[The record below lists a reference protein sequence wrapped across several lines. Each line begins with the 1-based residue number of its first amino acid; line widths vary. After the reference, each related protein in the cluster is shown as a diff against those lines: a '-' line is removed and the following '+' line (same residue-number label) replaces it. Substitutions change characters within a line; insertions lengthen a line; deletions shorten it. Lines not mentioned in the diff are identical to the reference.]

1 MEILKESGL
10 NGEKQ
15 DDYDVEKDGVEAED
29 KINEEILT
37 STGIVGPP
45 SPLTGCYL
53 MIILAE
59 PYSEHHKDILIQRL
73 VKGSYNFFK
82 LNFNN

>member
-15 DDYDVEKDGVEAED
+15 DDYDMEKDGVEAD
-29 KINEEILT
+29 SKT
-37 STGIVGPP
+37 STTGIVGPP

-73 VKGSYNFFK
+73 VKGSYTQYIFLK
-82 LNFNN
+82 LNSKN